1 MKIQCEREQ
10 IQLQSLSDQELAAKL
25 SVRPERW
32 ASAVQSHRAS
42 QVADLF
48 ASPGEPASFC
58 AEDEHLDWLRS
69 VLHQVE
75 VKTGIV
81 LHAHLIEGKSLKDL
95 TQALKCSRSSL
106 RLYLNE
112 GLELLRRWAHR
123 DGLMPF
129 HTS

>member
-1 MKIQCEREQ
+1 M
-10 IQLQSLSDQELAAKL
+10 
-25 SVRPERW
+25 
-32 ASAVQSHRAS
+32 QSHGAS
-42 QVADLF
+42 QVAELF
-48 ASPGEPASFC
+48 ACPGEPASSC

-75 VKTGIV
+75 GKAGMV
-81 LHAHLIEGKSLKDL
+81 LQAHLIEGKSLKDL
-95 TQALKCSRSSL
+95 AQAQKCSRLSL
-106 RLYLNE
+106 RFHLNE